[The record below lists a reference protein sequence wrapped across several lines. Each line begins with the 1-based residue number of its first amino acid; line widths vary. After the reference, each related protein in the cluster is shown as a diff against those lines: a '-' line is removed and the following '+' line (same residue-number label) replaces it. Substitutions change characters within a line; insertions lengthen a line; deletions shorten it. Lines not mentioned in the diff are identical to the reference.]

1 MIKRLQVLQKNAW
14 YYYII
19 SIVVLKILELNVFA
33 GVYMGE
39 IPGNTIIP
47 IQENNVRLI
56 KEIIKIRDDEVN
68 GLFTFKNTAKQQ
80 AIVQMGFPFTQDTEP
95 SLIRKDI
102 GEIEDINKKFVVRI
116 NGKELEVSKKKIN
129 ESIRLGIGSKYEY
142 MYVWSVNFKPKEE
155 KVVECIYGIRWA
167 TDITYPSGS
176 SFTFITK
183 PGALWK
189 NNIEQAEFY
198 IKLDD
203 HVSKLLRQKKI
214 ELEIKPKGYKIT
226 GYKTIEWHFTNWKPT
241 EDISITIWE
250 R

>member
-1 MIKRLQVLQKNAW
+1 MRKHF
-14 YYYII
+14 II
-19 SIVVLKILELNVFA
+19 IVIIVFLMKIFELNVFA
-33 GVYMGE
+33 GVYTGE

-47 IQENNVRLI
+47 IQENHVRLI
-56 KEIIKIRDDEVN
+56 KETIKIKDDVVN
-68 GLFTFKNTAKQQ
+68 GLFTFKNTDEQEAT
-80 AIVQMGFPFTQDTEP
+80 VQMGFPFTQDTEP
-95 SLIRKDI
+95 PLIRKDV
-102 GEIEDINKKFVVRI
+102 IEVEAINKIFVVRI
-116 NGKELEVSKKKIN
+116 NGKELEVSKKKISEN
-129 ESIRLGIGSKYEY
+129 IRSGIGSKYEY

-183 PGALWK
+183 TGALWK
-189 NNIEQAEFY
+189 NSIEQAEFY